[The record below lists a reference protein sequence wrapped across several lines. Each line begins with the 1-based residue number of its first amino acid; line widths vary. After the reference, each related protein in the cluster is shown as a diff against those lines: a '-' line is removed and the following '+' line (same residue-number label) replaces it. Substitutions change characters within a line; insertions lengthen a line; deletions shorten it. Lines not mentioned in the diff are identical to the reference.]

1 MKIICDSHVHI
12 GNYDRCCEILQ
23 TTKFRDKYKLYDSV
37 NLGMIQCQ
45 DEYVDGLKNF
55 FAIPIVFKETNIMQE
70 NAYVN
75 EYCNRHPNGIPV
87 SIISNDFYI
96 PKYNIWKE
104 HFLLNDYNKI
114 NLRNQTY
121 NYINDTGGF
130 LIIHCKDRIRLE
142 YIQKL
147 HQLYNNINIIIA
159 HLGRDCFENTGF
171 VYSIL
176 KKYNDEKF
184 FYDLST
190 ITNPEN
196 IKNAFNMIDNN
207 NILFGSDY
215 PYVSYENIEKLKEKI
230 YLYADN
236 PDDIF
241 VDNFRGVVKRLEK
254 SKQNKNI

>member
-1 MKIICDSHVHI
+1 M
-12 GNYDRCCEILQ
+12 
-23 TTKFRDKYKLYDSV
+23 
-37 NLGMIQCQ
+37 
-45 DEYVDGLKNF
+45 
-55 FAIPIVFKETNIMQE
+55 
-70 NAYVN
+70 
-75 EYCNRHPNGIPV
+75 
-87 SIISNDFYI
+87 
-96 PKYNIWKE
+96 
-104 HFLLNDYNKI
+104 
-114 NLRNQTY
+114 
-121 NYINDTGGF
+121 
-130 LIIHCKDRIRLE
+130 LIF
-142 YIQKL
+142 QP
-147 HQLYNNINIIIA
+147 
-159 HLGRDCFENTGF
+159 
-171 VYSIL
+171 
-176 KKYNDEKF
+176 